1 MSVWRKKIL
10 QKNKERHLSSFSSVL
25 GLSQKGMI
33 AFMKRYIAL
42 SIAVFVLL
50 IVLLSCGDKTTE
62 NLADDENPLNTAAES
77 GIEPEIVSGD
87 ETKRFMRIDPEL
99 PMEDFGGYEF
109 NILHWYVAGWGIDD
123 CDDIVVEEL
132 NGDVF
137 NDAVFNRDKTIE
149 DKYNIE
155 IKLIRM
161 DVTEMHNTVRKTI
174 SAGDDVYDLIYQ
186 RLHDVMPLVSG
197 GMFYDLNNI
206 PNVNFDMPW
215 WDKRSVD
222 ELSLGKKVYI
232 AVSDISTSSQKA
244 IGCIL
249 FNKKLAQDYAFENLY
264 DVVERGDWTFDYMTE
279 ICKNIAKDLNGDGIL
294 DNNDFIPFV
303 SGDFLTTM
311 LFNGSGGKFSG
322 KDEND
327 MPVYIFNTE
336 RNINICNKILDFM
349 YNPQLCLNGDAINF
363 GGNTHTEMFKNNQG
377 IFTMAQMQYV
387 RDFRELEVDFGI
399 LPAPKYDKNQKEY
412 FSTLSVHQSG
422 LVAVPITAR
431 NTERTGIVLEALS
444 AESRYTVQPAYY
456 DISLKGKY
464 VRDDESADML
474 DVLFNSRLYDLAE
487 LGHFGLFEMEW
498 LRMVSNGNRDIVSL
512 YEKYAPRIQSDIDKL
527 ITALEKLD

>member
-1 MSVWRKKIL
+1 MKKYIALFIAAFIL
-10 QKNKERHLSSFSSVL
+10 LVMLWSCGDTSTDEDFSSVA
-25 GLSQKGMI
+25 I
-33 AFMKRYIAL
+33 
-42 SIAVFVLL
+42 
-50 IVLLSCGDKTTE
+50 T
-62 NLADDENPLNTAAES
+62 ES
-77 GIEPEIVSGD
+77 GIEAEIVSAD
-87 ETKRFMRIDPEL
+87 EKSRFERIDPEL
-99 PMEDFGGYEF
+99 PDEDFGGYEF
-109 NILHWYVAGWGIDD
+109 NILHWYVAGWGVDD
-123 CDDIVVEEL
+123 CDDIVAEEL
-132 NGDVF
+132 TGDVF
-137 NDAVFNRDKTIE
+137 NDAVFNRNRTIE
-149 DKYNIE
+149 DRYNVGIN
-155 IKLIRM
+155 LIRM
-161 DVTEMHNTVRKTI
+161 DVTEMHNIVRRTV
-174 SAGDDVYDLIYQ
+174 SAGDDIYDLVYQ
-186 RLHDVMPLVSG
+186 RLHDVMPLISG
-197 GMFYDLNNI
+197 GMFYDLNDI
-206 PNVNFDMPW
+206 PHINFDMPW

-264 DVVERGDWTFDYMTE
+264 DVVERGDWTLDYLTE
-279 ICKNIAKDLNGDGIL
+279 ICRNTARDLNGDGVL

-336 RNINICNKILDFM
+336 RNINICNKILEFM
-349 YNPQLCLNGDAINF
+349 YDSQLCLNGDTINL
-363 GGNTHTEMFKNNQG
+363 GGNIHTEMFQNSQAV
-377 IFTMAQMQYV
+377 FTMAQMQYV

-399 LPAPKYDKNQKEY
+399 LPAPKYDKNQTEY

-422 LVAVPITAR
+422 LAAVPVIAG
-431 NTERTGIVLEALS
+431 NTERTGIILEALS

-474 DVLFNSRLYDLAE
+474 DVLFNSRSYDLAE

-512 YEKYAPRIQSDIDKL
+512 YERYEQRIQADIDRL
-527 ITALEKLD
+527 AEALDKLD